1 MYRSL
6 VFLKILL
13 NSKISKMIL
22 ETWKQGMVKTW
33 HCPFYGLPANIFLSW
48 RYSLLLLLH
57 VFRGNHW
64 EVFYKSWKMENTWE
78 RADVLYDVQ
87 LYQKWTHSKLFS
99 WVFTIDMDHAVE
111 GRAFCKK
118 KLFLWS
124 TLQWLLPEAY
134 CQKSNRECFAKI
146 VNG

>member
-64 EVFYKSWKMENTWE
+64 EVFHKSWKMENTWE
-78 RADVLYDVQ
+78 RVDVFYDVQ

-99 WVFTIDMDHAVE
+99 WIFTIDMDHAVE

-118 KLFLWS
+118 KAIFV
-124 TLQWLLPEAY
+124 EH
-134 CQKSNRECFAKI
+134 FAVVASRGILSKI
-146 VNG
+146 